1 MAVEKKLKAHYKQII
16 DIKQLEIEKL
26 NKELAKQL
34 DFANGSIEQTLSADP
49 KPQVPHHS
57 TSQVKVVRVNN
68 FVSGKDSSASSKS
81 NSRANASSHSPSSLA
96 GASKDGSTSIGSKLR
111 KGLKVV
117 NQMDKSPY
125 INNCF
130 DKSAVNQTSA
140 SSNNSESAS
149 SSVKANRK
157 GAASAEISESS
168 LIVLKKSTK
177 NAVEGAVQTVNGI

>member
-1 MAVEKKLKAHYKQII
+1 M
-16 DIKQLEIEKL
+16 
-26 NKELAKQL
+26 
-34 DFANGSIEQTLSADP
+34 
-49 KPQVPHHS
+49 
-57 TSQVKVVRVNN
+57 
-68 FVSGKDSSASSKS
+68 
-81 NSRANASSHSPSSLA
+81 
-96 GASKDGSTSIGSKLR
+96 GSKLR

-117 NQMDKSPY
+117 NQTDKSPY

-168 LIVLKKSTK
+168 LIVLKKATK
-177 NAVEGAVQTVNGI
+177 ASVEGSVQTVNGISVKPVDNLKLMAAIQKMRKVNPAS

>member
-1 MAVEKKLKAHYKQII
+1 M
-16 DIKQLEIEKL
+16 
-26 NKELAKQL
+26 
-34 DFANGSIEQTLSADP
+34 
-49 KPQVPHHS
+49 
-57 TSQVKVVRVNN
+57 
-68 FVSGKDSSASSKS
+68 
-81 NSRANASSHSPSSLA
+81 
-96 GASKDGSTSIGSKLR
+96 GSKLR

-117 NQMDKSPY
+117 NQTDKSPY

-168 LIVLKKSTK
+168 LIVLKKATK
-177 NAVEGAVQTVNGI
+177 ASVEGSVQTVNGISVKPVDNLKLMAAIQKMRKVNPASSTQIQSKNSTSVSN